1 MGNITFKELRHK
13 MGLTQTQVSNIY
25 KIPYST
31 IQKWEAGI
39 NRPPE
44 YVLKMMWEIYNLRNV
59 NDIIERSN
67 T

>member
-25 KIPYST
+25 GIPYST

-44 YVLKMMWEIYNLRNV
+44 YVLKMMWELYLAKYKDRV
-59 NDIIERSN
+59 MEG
-67 T
+67 

>member
-1 MGNITFKELRHK
+1 

-44 YVLKMMWEIYNLRNV
+44 YVLKMMWELYIASYKDRL
-59 NDIIERSN
+59 
-67 T
+67 

>member
-1 MGNITFKELRHK
+1 MEKITFKGLRHK

-25 KIPYST
+25 GIPYST

-44 YVLKMMWEIYNLRNV
+44 YVLKMMWELY
-59 NDIIERSN
+59 IILYKDRL
-67 T
+67 